1 MPGKLQADLSKDQPV
16 KHLIKMT
23 QPHPRTEKTKNQN
36 RLSDRVAIIT
46 GGGRGLGRDIAR
58 AYALEGALLVISG
71 TSVGALAATEEE
83 IRQTGA
89 RVIAVTA
96 DVSDEK
102 AVENLVQATIA
113 EYGRVDILVNNAGI
127 AGPTALVT
135 DVSREDWDHTIAVNL
150 TGAYLCSKTVIPHM
164 AAQHSGKIINISS
177 IAGHIGYALRSPY
190 AVSKWGMIGLSQ
202 TLAQEW
208 GKLNIQVNTISPGPV
223 SGDRIDEVIRRRA
236 ERSGRTAD
244 EIRAEYTARLAL
256 ERFVDPEHVAETA
269 VFLASSA
276 SDSITGEVIRVS
288 SGHGLA

>member
-1 MPGKLQADLSKDQPV
+1 MPGKQPADRWKNQAKQIN
-16 KHLIKMT
+16 HMT
-23 QPHPRTEKTKNQN
+23 QPHQRVEQAEKQN
-36 RLSDRVAIIT
+36 SLADRVAIIT

-58 AYALEGALLVISG
+58 AYAGEGAMLVISG

-83 IRQTGA
+83 LRKSGT
-89 RVIAVTA
+89 RVISVTA
-96 DVSDEK
+96 DVSDES
-102 AVENLVQATIA
+102 AVESLVRTTIA
-113 EYGRVDILVNNAGI
+113 EYGRIDILVNNAGI

-135 DVSREDWDHTIAVNL
+135 EVSREDWDHTIAVNL
-150 TGAYLCSKTVIPHM
+150 TGAYLCAKAVLPHM
-164 AAQHSGKIINISS
+164 AEQRRGKIINISS

-236 ERSGRTAD
+236 ERSGRTV
-244 EIRAEYTARLAL
+244 EEVTAEYTARLAL
-256 ERFVDPEHVAETA
+256 ERFVDPVHVAQTA
-269 VFLASSA
+269 VFLGSSA